1 MVELELHPVT
11 PVLEEAVLKKDF
23 GEPAIDT
30 GKFVVTIA
38 DKPIG
43 LSVAAL
49 SERLGRPVPPEVDLY
64 QRFAVWLVPNRVSV
78 IRRSGIAEVTSVGI
92 ECEYLNGNKTCSIV
106 SLLPAPQFIVWG
118 KADGNIHC
126 AGSLS
131 FAGETLPAAGE
142 LGVVRINEAGI
153 GFGISGAA
161 KVSASF
167 SVNVVTP
174 YVSAVGIG
182 SSRAEWRLDRHEE
195 ALFGRDLSTWAVVLL
210 PKRQKELEMR
220 MRVYVVLRSVFVP
233 RRHESNWQDVTCLLG
248 G

>member
-1 MVELELHPVT
+1 MQPVT
-11 PVLEEAVLKKDF
+11 PVLEQAVREKDF

-30 GKFVVTIA
+30 GKFSVTIA
-38 DKPIG
+38 DRPVG

-49 SERLGRPVPPEVDLY
+49 SERLEQPIPPEVDIY
-64 QRFAVWLVPNRVSV
+64 QRFAVWLVPNRVSI
-78 IRRSGIAEVTSVGI
+78 IRRSGFAETISAGI
-92 ECEYLNGNKTCSIV
+92 ECEYLNGSKTCSIV

-118 KADGNIHC
+118 KADGSIHC
-126 AGSLS
+126 AGNLS
-131 FAGETLPAAGE
+131 FAGETLPAGGDM
-142 LGVVRINEAGI
+142 GVVRINEAGI

-161 KVSASF
+161 RVSASF

-182 SSRAEWRLDRHEE
+182 SSRAEWRFDRHEE
-195 ALFGRDLSTWAVVLL
+195 ALFGRDLETWAVILL

-220 MRVYVVLRSVFVP
+220 IRVYVTLRTVFVP
-233 RRHESNWQDVTCLLG
+233 TRHQSDWQNVTCLLG